1 MAIYEPEQMD
11 FSEKKFSMIV
21 AGAPGTGKTTLA
33 MSAPDHIHSLV
44 RLVWF

>member
-21 AGAPGTGKTTLA
+21 AGRREQVKQRSPCRRRIPSWLILTKG
-33 MSAPDHIHSLV
+33 
-44 RLVWF
+44 